1 MPAHLCGSKSLITLY
16 QLLTKPDFP
25 SLLEETAEPRPD
37 MNNKVAA
44 FTVSKKSI
52 NLVYIDFIYKKKL

>member
-1 MPAHLCGSKSLITLY
+1 MHRLSWNARTFMRLKSLFTLY

-37 MNNKVAA
+37 MNN
-44 FTVSKKSI
+44 
-52 NLVYIDFIYKKKL
+52 